1 MNDIDIGRSLSFI
14 TEDEQWIS
22 KVLIGGL
29 ILLIP
34 IVGQIALL
42 GYMIETAQNVT
53 RGREKPLPEWGEFG
67 SKMLLGFHAFL
78 ISLVYSLPV
87 VLLVFIFVCFI
98 VAMSAGAEGREEELA
113 GGIAAAMFCLIPL
126 LVLLGL
132 LIQVATF
139 AGWVR
144 YIRNGA
150 DLGSAF
156 AVGPVWEMLRDAPGT
171 WVITF
176 LVYLLFSLLGSLGS
190 VACGVGA
197 LFTTMYAFI
206 GFGHVLGQL
215 AGPAGG
221 TGGTGGSNEPIPSPS
236 GGWTSG

>member
-1 MNDIDIGRSLSFI
+1 MANIDIGRSLSFI

-34 IVGQIALL
+34 IVGQIAML
-42 GYMIETAQNVT
+42 GYMIETGQNLT

-67 SKMLLGFHAFL
+67 SKMLMGFHAFL
-78 ISLVYSLPV
+78 ISLVYALPV
-87 VLLVFIFVCFI
+87 VLLVFIFVCVI
-98 VAMSAGAEGREEELA
+98 GAMAAGAEGREEELA
-113 GGIAAAMFCLIPL
+113 GGIVAAMFCISPLIII
-126 LVLLGL
+126 LGL
-132 LIQVATF
+132 LIQIATF

-144 YIRNGA
+144 YIRTGA
-150 DLGSAF
+150 SLGSAF
-156 AVGPVWEMLRDAPGT
+156 AVGPVWEMLRASPGT
-171 WVITF
+171 WLITF
-176 LVYLLFSLLGSLGS
+176 LVYLLFSVLASLGGI
-190 VACGVGA
+190 ACGVGA

-215 AGPAGG
+215 AGPAGDAG
-221 TGGTGGSNEPIPSPS
+221 SVGGYSDPIPSP

>member
-1 MNDIDIGRSLSFI
+1 MNDIDIGRALSFI

-34 IVGQIALL
+34 IIGQIALL
-42 GYMIETAQNVT
+42 GYMIETAQNLT

-87 VLLVFIFVCFI
+87 VLLVFIFSCFLI
-98 VAMSAGAEGREEELA
+98 AMTAGAEGREDEIA
-113 GGIAAAMFCLIPL
+113 GVIAGSMFCLVPL
-126 LVLLGL
+126 FIILGL
-132 LIQVATF
+132 LIQIATF

-144 YIRNGA
+144 YIRTGA
-150 DLGSAF
+150 VLGSAF
-156 AVGPVWEMLRDAPGT
+156 AIGPVWEMLRAAPGT
-171 WVITF
+171 WLITF
-176 LVYLLFSLLGSLGS
+176 LVYLLFSALGGLGSI
-190 VACGVGA
+190 ACGVGA

-215 AGPAGG
+215 AGPAGSAG
-221 TGGTGGSNEPIPSPS
+221 SVGGYSEPVPPP

>member
-34 IVGQIALL
+34 IVGQLALL
-42 GYMIETAQNVT
+42 GYMIETAQNLT

-67 SKMLLGFHAFL
+67 NKMLLGFHAFL
-78 ISLVYSLPV
+78 ISIVYSLPV
-87 VLLVFIFVCFI
+87 MLLVIIFVCFI
-98 VAMSAGAEGREEELA
+98 GAMAAGAEGREEELA
-113 GGIAAAMFCLIPL
+113 GGMAAAMFCIFPLIIIL
-126 LVLLGL
+126 SLV
-132 LIQVATF
+132 IQVAVFT
-139 AGWVR
+139 GWVR
-144 YIRNGA
+144 YIQMGA
-150 DLGSAF
+150 DLGAAF
-156 AVGPVWEMLRDAPGT
+156 AIGPVWEMLRTSPGT
-171 WVITF
+171 WIITF
-176 LVYLLFSLLGSLGS
+176 LIYLLFSVLASLGGI
-190 VACGVGA
+190 ACGVGA

-215 AGPAGG
+215 AGPADGG
-221 TGGTGGSNEPIPSPS
+221 GGAGGYTEPVPSP